1 MLTLYSTDPRAK
13 ETAAAAFGADI
24 SIVSRRQW
32 RRFVRITPRSDCS
45 IALIP
50 QLRVDRVIGR
60 LAAFRHRYPTQPLV
74 LATKR
79 DARNLRQIRRL
90 RVDEIVWWQELGGH
104 LPEAVRKAKSTSF
117 LWQQA
122 ARFQDTEELPSELRQ
137 ALTLACRTEQPIR
150 GVGALAEAVGCD
162 RRTLWRQWRQVTSS
176 ADIKELL
183 GWFQLI
189 QGVAAKTQGKTQ
201 QAVARELGIS
211 LRSLGPIA
219 KRLADVPFGEL
230 ASQGTEAA
238 VRRFREEM
246 QGRAFDKIV
255 GRDILG

>member
-1 MLTLYSTDPRAK
+1 MLTLYSTDSKAE
-13 ETAAAAFGADI
+13 ETAATGFGPDV
-24 SIVSRRQW
+24 SVVSRRQW
-32 RRFVRITPRSDCS
+32 TRFVRITPRSDCS
-45 IALIP
+45 IALIRN
-50 QLRVDRVIGR
+50 LRVDRMIGR
-60 LAAFRHRYPTQPLV
+60 LAAFRQRYPTQPLV

-90 RVDEIVWWQELGGH
+90 RLDEIVWWHELGGH
-104 LPEAVRKAKSTSF
+104 LPEAVRQAKSTSF

-122 ARFQDTEELPSELRQ
+122 ARFQDAEELPSMLRQ

-162 RRTLWRQWRQVTSS
+162 RRTLWRQWRQVTST

-219 KRLADVPFGEL
+219 KRMADVPFGQL
-230 ASQGTEAA
+230 ASKGTEEAI
-238 VRRFREEM
+238 RRFREDM
-246 QGRAFDKIV
+246 KGRAFDKIV
-255 GRDILG
+255 GCDILG